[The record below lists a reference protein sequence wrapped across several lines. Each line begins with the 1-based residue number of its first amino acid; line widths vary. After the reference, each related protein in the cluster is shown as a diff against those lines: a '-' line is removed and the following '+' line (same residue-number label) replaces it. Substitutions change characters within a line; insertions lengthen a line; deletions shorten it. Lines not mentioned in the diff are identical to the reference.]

1 MTRVWLVLAA
11 LLVSSLVY
19 AVPAYAKGPVDKITL
34 AGQGLA
40 EPVEITDSRS
50 LESFDPWMR
59 GFIDWNRGQIAE
71 PPLVGKTYEV
81 SFHLGDRG
89 TIYVMQYST
98 DPSGGPGYIYIPGPA
113 DAWYSLNIRTIMGGS
128 SDAWDPNGRWHHAT
142 LGWGMLMRQALG
154 SVGHAPTSEEAAG
167 GRKVTMVWGLSLG
180 VLALLG
186 VAAFSIR
193 LRQRRTWL
201 AHRAD

>member
-19 AVPAYAKGPVDKITL
+19 AVPTYAKGPVDKITL
-34 AGQGLA
+34 AGEGLA

-71 PPLVGKTYEV
+71 PPSLGKTYEV
-81 SFHLGDRG
+81 SFHLEDRG
-89 TIYVMQYST
+89 TIYVMEYAT
-98 DPSGGPGYIYIPGPA
+98 DPSGGPGYIYIPGPG
-113 DAWYSLNIRTIMGGS
+113 DPSYSLNTRTILGGPR
-128 SDAWDPNGRWHHAT
+128 DVWDPNGRWHHAT
-142 LGWGMLMRQALG
+142 LGWGMLMRQTFD
-154 SVGHAPTSEEAAG
+154 SVGHTPTSEEVDSG
-167 GRKVTMVWGLSLG
+167 TKMPMVWGLSLG

-186 VAAFSIR
+186 IAAFSIR

-201 AHRAD
+201 AHRVD